1 MNKKDIICPVCGK
14 PLYKVLY
21 GEPSMTEEEYF
32 KTYGEHV
39 VYGGCCISDN
49 APTLMCSG
57 CKRKFNPNRPQT
69 YLPLPQ
75 KVADESMKDAG
86 FAKYVGKIREYYIF
100 VPCLYIDVVN
110 GFEEFIIV
118 NQDTLELSPGAV
130 DMREIMRK
138 TNPRK
143 CDKGKRILEK
153 LCDKYKNHSL
163 TKEETKQWGKFLK
176 VYTQHPEDILTLTK
190 SLLYTYVSAA
200 DRLGMK
206 LDILKQDKFTRRNGN
221 GQEVN
226 AWTYTICIDWTSH
239 RS

>member
-100 VPCLYIDVVN
+100 VPCPYIDVVN

-118 NQDTLELSPGAV
+118 NLAELCGQLSGAPVIVTAFQSLCDAGTDKVERIISVPVVYAPGGAV
-130 DMREIMRK
+130 VVF
-138 TNPRK
+138 
-143 CDKGKRILEK
+143 CQGFA
-153 LCDKYKNHSL
+153 H
-163 TKEETKQWGKFLK
+163 
-176 VYTQHPEDILTLTK
+176 
-190 SLLYTYVSAA
+190 
-200 DRLGMK
+200 
-206 LDILKQDKFTRRNGN
+206 
-221 GQEVN
+221 
-226 AWTYTICIDWTSH
+226 
-239 RS
+239 